1 MAVSDFAGIA
11 LDCLHIRSVLGERA
25 RKTTHAAQ
33 NEKWPSEEWV
43 DATEEHEV
51 GSVSQE
57 RKQVMNQA
65 SKIN

>member
-1 MAVSDFAGIA
+1 M
-11 LDCLHIRSVLGERA
+11 
-25 RKTTHAAQ
+25 TAQ

-43 DATEEHEV
+43 DTMEEHEV

>member
-1 MAVSDFAGIA
+1 M
-11 LDCLHIRSVLGERA
+11 
-25 RKTTHAAQ
+25 TAQ